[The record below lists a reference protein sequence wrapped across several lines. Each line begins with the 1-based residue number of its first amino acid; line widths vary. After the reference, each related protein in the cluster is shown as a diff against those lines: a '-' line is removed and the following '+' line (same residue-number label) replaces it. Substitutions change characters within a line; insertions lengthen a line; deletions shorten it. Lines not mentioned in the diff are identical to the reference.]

1 MWELQRRRPLIH
13 CQFNRKNGEEG
24 VFYFFRAVVACS
36 DSEAGLPRHVRGW
49 QRPLPKELCGLH
61 LRRVAV
67 AASCAHPPSPVLF
80 SPLLYLV
87 THLILQPSEDMLL
100 FPPSHATHRAH
111 GRYSLGLL
119 GNFTVVCVCAMWV
132 CYTCGIITHMC
143 LTCITHIM
151 HLMHMCVC
159 VYVHVWWVFVLCM
172 CCVPLVWCEHYA
184 YDVCCVCVL
193 SMLCVWYTCGV
204 CYIYVTCILCQFNNS
219 WYMYA
224 HTCTICVMHVM
235 CILMY
240 PYMLNVC
247 CMDDM
252 HVMCVVYVFYMCCVC
267 FMCCVFCVW
276 LINL

>member
-13 CQFNRKNGEEG
+13 CQFNRKKGEEG

-159 VYVHVWWVFVLCM
+159 VYVHVWSLCVVHVLCASCMMWALCIWCMLCM
-172 CCVPLVWCEHYA
+172 CFKYV
-184 YDVCCVCVL
+184 VCMIHMWD
-193 SMLCVWYTCGV
+193 MLYICDMYFMPVQQQL
-204 CYIYVTCILCQFNNS
+204 IYVHTHVYHMCYACDVYFNVS
-219 WYMYA
+219 LHA
-224 HTCTICVMHVM
+224 
-235 CILMY
+235 
-240 PYMLNVC
+240 
-247 CMDDM
+247 
-252 HVMCVVYVFYMCCVC
+252 
-267 FMCCVFCVW
+267 
-276 LINL
+276 